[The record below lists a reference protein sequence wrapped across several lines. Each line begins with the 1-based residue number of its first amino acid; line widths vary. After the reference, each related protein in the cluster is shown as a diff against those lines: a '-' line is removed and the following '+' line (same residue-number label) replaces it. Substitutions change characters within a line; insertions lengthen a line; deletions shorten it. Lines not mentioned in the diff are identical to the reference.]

1 MAASIT
7 YGYPMTET
15 VDSVKIDGVALTVQT
30 RKQYVDSNAGSY
42 YHDSTNSILYVSDFT
57 GTVFGKSVIA
67 VADIKLATKSKVF
80 SDEYYD
86 PRITGIPAVSMR
98 IEKRFKGVGQ
108 ISAGNLDLANLDGVF
123 DPRFEYLWNNADTK
137 IALKLGYDT
146 ATDEMA
152 YGSYVDFG
160 VWQVD
165 KWTGTDKKFSLSL
178 AEKKA
183 LLKKSLLVD
192 RYNLT
197 AYPSLDEDDVGEPI
211 QRAYGQIYGARAVLI
226 NSSTKTFK
234 VAGHTIKTFDEV
246 RLLNNEVWATSTFTT
261 TDLTNGEFTCTSWV
275 DGDEIS
281 VDFKG
286 RVNADDTLMDNASD
300 VVSDLL
306 TFAGIAA
313 ADVDST
319 ALTTAY
325 NRLDYGLK
333 SDTTRG
339 TDKPLSVYLSDDTE
353 LVDILGKI
361 NSAVGS
367 FLISAPDGTFH
378 YKVFEPTPGE
388 SLTEYDE
395 TDCLSFTPITEVGKI
410 ASKVFARYGKSDG
423 KSLKLFKITLPAKAM
438 SLLPGDQ
445 IHVSNSR
452 RSFDGVL
459 EILQMS
465 INFGAGTVSCLC
477 GNLRE
482 WGAVSGFWV
491 SDSSALPTRF
501 SAETGYGSG
510 SNTWNSSWSDTIK
523 NWAKQNVGYWTDANG
538 FADSSDPD
546 SCMES
551 TWI

>member
-1 MAASIT
+1 M
-7 YGYPMTET
+7 
-15 VDSVKIDGVALTVQT
+15 
-30 RKQYVDSNAGSY
+30 
-42 YHDSTNSILYVSDFT
+42 
-57 GTVFGKSVIA
+57 
-67 VADIKLATKSKVF
+67 
-80 SDEYYD
+80 
-86 PRITGIPAVSMR
+86 
-98 IEKRFKGVGQ
+98 
-108 ISAGNLDLANLDGVF
+108 
-123 DPRFEYLWNNADTK
+123 
-137 IALKLGYDT
+137 
-146 ATDEMA
+146 
-152 YGSYVDFG
+152 
-160 VWQVD
+160 
-165 KWTGTDKKFSLSL
+165 
-178 AEKKA
+178 
-183 LLKKSLLVD
+183 
-192 RYNLT
+192 
-197 AYPSLDEDDVGEPI
+197 
-211 QRAYGQIYGARAVLI
+211 
-226 NSSTKTFK
+226 
-234 VAGHTIKTFDEV
+234 AGHTIKTFDEV

-410 ASKVFARYGKSDG
+410 ASKVFARYGHRIEDEWWQLETVEETANQFDHNVVSEVVRDIELDLVSSKAAAKYWAQRYLKSDG